1 MEKLDKC
8 TVGVLGV
15 VIGDIVVATVAFNV
29 DVCGAVVL
37 EFDWLSVNE
46 VVIHDIFELSVC
58 FTLFTVVDSDWID
71 FFAVGEAA
79 VCEFVDVCVDM
90 MENNLRG

>member
-1 MEKLDKC
+1 M
-8 TVGVLGV
+8 
-15 VIGDIVVATVAFNV
+15 
-29 DVCGAVVL
+29 
-37 EFDWLSVNE
+37 
-46 VVIHDIFELSVC
+46 